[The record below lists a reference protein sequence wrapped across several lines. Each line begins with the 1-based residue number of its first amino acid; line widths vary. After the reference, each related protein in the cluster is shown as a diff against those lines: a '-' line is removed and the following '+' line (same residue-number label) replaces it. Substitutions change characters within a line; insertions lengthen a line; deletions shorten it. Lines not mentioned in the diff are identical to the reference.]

1 MLTLSTDISAE
12 VEVTECVG
20 SMLTQ
25 FLDRL
30 PAGEA
35 AHLREHASLLQL
47 HSGQVL
53 FEQDQALDAIYFPV
67 DCVASLTTMLSD
79 GWIVEALSIGRE
91 GVVGLGLL
99 LGVPTSP
106 HRVVV
111 QVAGTAW
118 RVPGTALAQI
128 RRTAPTFVARAGRLA
143 DSMLG
148 GMSQSAACLARHTV
162 PSRAARWLLT
172 TADRVP
178 EGEFRLTQE
187 YLAAMLGVH
196 RPTVT
201 LAMQELASEGLVSYR
216 RGVVCITDRP
226 GLEAASCECYGVV
239 TSMFRE

>member
-1 MLTLSTDISAE
+1 
-12 VEVTECVG
+12 
-20 SMLTQ
+20 MLTQ
-25 FLDRL
+25 LLDTL
-30 PAGEA
+30 PAAEA
-35 AHLREHASLLQL
+35 AHLREHGSLLHL
-47 HSGQVL
+47 EAGHVL
-53 FEQDQALDAIYFPV
+53 FQHDQALDAMYFPV

-91 GVVGLGLL
+91 GVVGVGLL
-99 LGVPTSP
+99 LGVPKSR

-128 RRTAPTFVARAGRLA
+128 RANAPTFVAGVGRLVDA
-143 DSMLG
+143 MMG

-178 EGEFRLTQE
+178 GGEFRLTQE

-201 LAMQELASEGLVSYR
+201 LAMQELASEGRVSYR
-216 RGVVCITDRP
+216 RGVVRITDRP